1 MVGLVGLVEGLGG
14 WGKEGGGGFETSRRV
29 VGVIIIIYLS
39 ITFVCYRERVGMGG
53 QRQRVVAACCGV
65 WGEGIEERAMGVG
78 M

>member
-1 MVGLVGLVEGLGG
+1 MGGLVGGLGR
-14 WGKEGGGGFETSRRV
+14 WGRRSGGCETSRRV

-39 ITFVCYRERVGMGG
+39 ITIVCYRERVGMGG

-65 WGEGIEERAMGVG
+65 WGEGIEEEAMGVG